1 MSKKRLY
8 VNSLAAI
15 CVIASAMFAAS
26 QNFIPDV
33 TFKGSALTGW
43 HKLGEADWRADNGEI
58 IDAPKRESG
67 GWLVLD
73 RGYQDVQFS
82 ASFRCSSACKSGVLL
97 RAEKT
102 ADGMKGV
109 FVSLA
114 EGDVAAY
121 DLLLDAQGSEVS
133 RTKIQPGPGAMI
145 RMATARFSGAEDLVP
160 GFSKP
165 AVFALP

>member
-1 MSKKRLY
+1 MSKKRLF
-8 VNSLAAI
+8 VCSLAAI

-26 QNFIPDV
+26 QNFVADV

-43 HKLGEADWRADNGEI
+43 HKLGEADWRADPGEI
-58 IDAPKRESG
+58 FGAPKRESG

-73 RGYQDVQFS
+73 HGYQDVEFS
-82 ASFRCSSACKSGVLL
+82 AAFRCPGACKTGVLL

-114 EGDVAAY
+114 EGD
-121 DLLLDAQGSEVS
+121 
-133 RTKIQPGPGAMI
+133 
-145 RMATARFSGAEDLVP
+145 
-160 GFSKP
+160 
-165 AVFALP
+165 